1 MNIANRTVFFLLSAC
16 VIVSTLAYGTVHQ
29 PTISLFY
36 FVVAAMLILWAL
48 DSFLSGS
55 VRYSRSLLQ
64 APLYAVAIYAFV
76 QIIAFGSTTD
86 AAGLAVPRTISLEP
100 FATQMTGL
108 HLFSLSV
115 ILSLSLI
122 YVDSAKR
129 LQKMVYMV
137 AIFGF
142 AYAFYAILQALL
154 SPTRIYGIYE
164 RPTPFGSFVNR
175 HNYAAFMEM
184 AMAIPLGLIFAGAVK
199 RDKILL
205 YITAVSLMGISL
217 LLSGSRGGLV
227 AILAEV
233 FLLLLL
239 TIRTRG
245 VKKIALR
252 VVLSVLLIGVVI
264 GGAVVVGGET
274 GISRFAETLNSK
286 DVTTDRTHIWSVTLK
301 VISANLPFGAGLGA
315 FGQAYTP
322 YDDFNGLERVEQAH
336 NDYLQVLADA
346 GLVGALIGGVFL
358 VLLFLSA
365 RKSIASDNI
374 FRRGVA
380 IGAIS
385 GIFAILVHSL
395 FDFVIHTTAI
405 SILFILL
412 IALLVAAGR
421 EYADDIQEVDSSKHR
436 RRRSSS
442 RSTVA
447 TFEKKKS
454 LNALEG
460 NSD

>member
-1 MNIANRTVFFLLSAC
+1 MEPF
-16 VIVSTLAYGTVHQ
+16 
-29 PTISLFY
+29 ISQRSRFS
-36 FVVAAMLILWAL
+36 ISL

-55 VRYSRSLLQ
+55 IRYSRSLLQ

-76 QIIAFGSTTD
+76 QIIAFGSIID
-86 AAGLAVPRTISLEP
+86 ASGLGVPRTISLEP

-108 HLFSLSV
+108 HLFALS
-115 ILSLSLI
+115 IIFSLSLI

-129 LQKMVYMV
+129 LQKMVYVV

-142 AYAFYAILQALL
+142 AYAFYAILQSLL
-154 SPTRIYGIYE
+154 SPTRIYGLYE

-175 HNYAAFMEM
+175 HNYAAYMEM
-184 AMAIPLGLIFAGAVK
+184 AMSIPLGLILAGAVK

-227 AILAEV
+227 AMAAEV

-239 TIRTRG
+239 TTRTRG
-245 VKKIALR
+245 FKKIALR
-252 VVLSVLLIGVVI
+252 AALSVVLIGVVI
-264 GGAVVVGGET
+264 GGAVFVGGET
-274 GISRFAETLNSK
+274 GISRFAETMNSK
-286 DVTTDRTHIWSVTLK
+286 DVTTDRTHIWSVTIK

-346 GLVGALIGGVFL
+346 GLVGALIGGAVL
-358 VLLFLSA
+358 VLLFLAA
-365 RKSIASDNI
+365 RKSIASENV

-395 FDFVIHTTAI
+395 FDFVIHTTAV
-405 SILFILL
+405 SILFLLL

-421 EYADDIQEVDSSKHR
+421 EYADDIEETDSRKHR
-436 RRRSSS
+436 RRQSSS
-442 RSTVA
+442 SSKVA
-447 TFEKKKS
+447 TFDKRKS
-454 LNALEG
+454 LNALERS
-460 NSD
+460 SD